1 MKENPVTLGET
12 QCWRWTIINLIP
24 LALMWLLC
32 ATELPC
38 SFTTLESGMLLIDK
52 AKILYM
58 VCNYESIIKKSQC
71 LVETNTRNLL
81 LKIVKRSGQ
90 FTFSVYND
98 EL

>member
-1 MKENPVTLGET
+1 
-12 QCWRWTIINLIP
+12 
-24 LALMWLLC
+24 
-32 ATELPC
+32 
-38 SFTTLESGMLLIDK
+38 
-52 AKILYM
+52 M